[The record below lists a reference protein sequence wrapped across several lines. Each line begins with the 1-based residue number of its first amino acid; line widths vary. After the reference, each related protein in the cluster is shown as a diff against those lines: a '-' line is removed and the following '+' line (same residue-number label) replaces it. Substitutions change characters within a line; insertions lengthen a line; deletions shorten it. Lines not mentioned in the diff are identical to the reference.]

1 MVLSR
6 FYGISLRAWDLPKGL
21 RASRAGPKRMSHPG
35 DSNFQFE
42 RVVVDI
48 FETAAGL
55 NVRIVIVVDLEPGNQ
70 D

>member
-6 FYGISLRAWDLPKGL
+6 FYGISLRAWDLPKSL

-42 RVVVDI
+42 RVVVEI
-48 FETAAGL
+48 YETAAGR

>member
-1 MVLSR
+1 
-6 FYGISLRAWDLPKGL
+6 
-21 RASRAGPKRMSHPG
+21 MSHPG
-35 DSNFQFE
+35 DSNLQFE

-48 FETAAGL
+48 YETAAGR